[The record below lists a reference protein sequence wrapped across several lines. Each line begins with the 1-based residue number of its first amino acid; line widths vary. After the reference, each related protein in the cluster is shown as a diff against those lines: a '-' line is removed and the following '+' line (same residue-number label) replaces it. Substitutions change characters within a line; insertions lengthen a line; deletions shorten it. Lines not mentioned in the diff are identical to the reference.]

1 MSIISV
7 IVAIDENRA
16 IGKDQKLLWRLP
28 NDMKFFKATT
38 TGHTVIMG
46 RKTFESLPN
55 GALPNRK
62 NIILTSKPDVQYTN
76 CLTCRSLQ
84 EALTLTKAEKEVFII
99 GGGSLYEQILPIAD
113 RLYLTIVH
121 HVFDDADTFFPE
133 IDFEDW
139 LETDQTNY
147 PKDDQNPYS
156 HTILTYTHRK

>member
-1 MSIISV
+1 MSIISI
-7 IVAIDENRA
+7 IVAMDENRA
-16 IGKDQKLLWRLP
+16 IGKDQKLLWRLA

-38 TGHTVIMG
+38 TDHTVIMG

-62 NIILTSKPDVQYTN
+62 NIVLTSKPDVQYTN
-76 CLTCRSLQ
+76 CLVCRSLQ

-121 HVFDDADTFFPE
+121 HVFDNADTFFPE

-139 LETDQTNY
+139 LETDQINY

-156 HTILTYTHRK
+156 HTILTYTYRK